1 MQEETRKGNL
11 QRAAELQYG
20 EIPKLE
26 AELRELTA
34 EQDAAVREDAAEA
47 ATGVAK
53 KPSRMLKEEVDEED
67 IAAIVSKWTGIPV
80 CEDARRRDAEAGAD
94 GGSSARARGWA
105 G

>member
-34 EQDAAVREDAAEA
+34 EQDAAVREDAQA
-47 ATGVAK
+47 
-53 KPSRMLKEEVDEED
+53 
-67 IAAIVSKWTGIPV
+67 
-80 CEDARRRDAEAGAD
+80 
-94 GGSSARARGWA
+94 
-105 G
+105 

>member
-34 EQDAAVREDAAEA
+34 LQDAAVREDAAEA
-47 ATGVAK
+47 ATGVAT

-80 CEDARRRDAEAGAD
+80 SQDARGRDAEAGAD